1 MVISRIQFRPRR
13 MIQGQ
18 DIFQTRRA
26 SQRSDGRPRSSNRHE
41 GNRATCGESLV
52 VVLADRQG
60 RPSLHATRFTCP
72 PSSRAVAW
80 IDWLI
85 DQEEVMA
92 TETVGSP
99 AFIASGNTKV
109 YKNFIDGE
117 WVESSTGETFE
128 DRNPADT
135 REVVAI
141 FQKSGK
147 ADVDAAVAAANR
159 AFAKWRLVPAPRR
172 AEIVFRAAEM
182 LLERTE
188 EYARDMT
195 REMGKVLKETRGD
208 VQEAIDTAY
217 YFAGEGRRMFGP
229 TTPSELPNKFAMA
242 VRTPIGL
249 CGMITP
255 WNFPMAIPSW
265 KLLPAIVCGNTCVI
279 KPAQDTP
286 LSTFNLVSTLADA
299 AVPRGAVNIVTGFG
313 SSVGTP
319 MTEHPDVRAVSLT
332 GSTEVGR
339 IVGTTAAKTFKHCS
353 LELGGKNPMIVL
365 DDANLDLAIEGG
377 LWGGFGTTGQRC
389 TATSRMIVQKGV
401 YREFVERLVDR
412 AKKLKVGNGLDE
424 TVQMGPAVNEKQL
437 QTDLSYVEVGK
448 NEGAKLLCGGNRL
461 DQGEYQYGWFMEPT
475 VFIDVDPKMRIAQEE
490 IFGPVVSIIPCDN
503 LENAIEIAN
512 NIEYGLSSALYTK
525 DVNKAFAAMRD
536 LHAGITYINA
546 PTIGA
551 EVHLPFGGVKATG
564 NGHREG
570 GIGAIDFYSEWKSVY
585 VDYSDTLQR
594 AQIDRPE

>member
-1 MVISRIQFRPRR
+1 MATDTVTSAPMLGEKDARPRV
-13 MIQGQ
+13 
-18 DIFQTRRA
+18 F
-26 SQRSDGRPRSSNRHE
+26 
-41 GNRATCGESLV
+41 
-52 VVLADRQG
+52 
-60 RPSLHATRFTCP
+60 
-72 PSSRAVAW
+72 
-80 IDWLI
+80 
-85 DQEEVMA
+85 
-92 TETVGSP
+92 
-99 AFIASGNTKV
+99 
-109 YKNFIDGE
+109 KNFIDGE

-141 FQKSGK
+141 FQKSAK

-182 LLERTE
+182 LLERKE

-217 YFAGEGRRMFGP
+217 YMAGEGRRLFGP

-242 VRTPIGL
+242 VRQPIGV

-265 KLLPAIVCGNTCVI
+265 KLLPAIVCGNACVI

-286 LSTFNLVSTLADA
+286 MSTFNLVRTLSDA
-299 AVPRGAVNIVTGFG
+299 GVPKGVINVVSGFG
-313 SSVGTP
+313 SSVGAP
-319 MTEHPDVRAVSLT
+319 LTEHPDVRAISLT

-339 IVGTTAAKTFKHCS
+339 TVGVSAAKSFKHCS

-365 DDANLDLAIEGG
+365 EDASLDLAIEGAV
-377 LWGGFGTTGQRC
+377 WGAFGTTGQRC
-389 TATSRMIVQKGV
+389 TATSRIIVQEGV

-412 AKKLKVGNGLDE
+412 AKALKVGNGLDE
-424 TVQMGPAVNEKQL
+424 SVDMGPAVNESQL
-437 QTDLSYVEVGK
+437 NTDLKYVEIGQS
-448 NEGAKLLCGGNRL
+448 EGAKLLCGGHRL
-461 DQGEYQYGWFMEPT
+461 QDGEYKYGWFMEPT
-475 VFIDVDPKMRIAQEE
+475 VFGDVDPKMRIAQEE
-490 IFGPVVSIIPCDN
+490 IFGPVVSVIRCED
-503 LENAIEIAN
+503 LEDAVVIAN
-512 NIEYGLSSALYTK
+512 DIQYGLSSALYTK
-525 DVNKAFAAMRD
+525 NVNRAFAAMRD
-536 LHAGITYINA
+536 LDAGITYINA

-551 EVHLPFGGVKATG
+551 EVHLPFGGTTATG

-570 GIGAIDFYSEWKSVY
+570 GIGGIDFYSEWKSVY
-585 VDYSDTLQR
+585 VDYSDTLQK